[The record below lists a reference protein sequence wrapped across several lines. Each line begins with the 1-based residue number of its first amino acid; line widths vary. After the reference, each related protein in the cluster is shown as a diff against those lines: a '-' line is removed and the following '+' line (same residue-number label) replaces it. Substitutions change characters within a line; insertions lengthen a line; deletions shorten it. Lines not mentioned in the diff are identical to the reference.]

1 MEEEYLYF
9 VPDYLKDFKCKMGAC
24 RHACCSGWQVSVP
37 IENYFRLLGLD
48 CTPELRRRLDVG
60 LRVLDRPTPEEYA
73 FFNPR
78 CDGECPMRM
87 EDGRCVIHAQVGEE
101 HLPDVCRLYPR
112 GVRLENEGLEC
123 SLANSCE
130 GTLELFLKREAPL
143 TFREECL
150 AITPPPLPGRSLQFD
165 LQGLHRRLRMY
176 YIAILQQRRLPLPR
190 RLAVLGFQIKKT
202 EEAAKRGDLQA
213 VYDQLA
219 TPVSAL
225 DVQELASSE
234 GDLLF
239 GMKVME
245 RLVDGLDRH
254 SISVK
259 EAGERALA
267 YFKNGDHLARYRL
280 AKTAF
285 EENLPRWEIFFEH
298 ILVNHLFFSLF
309 PFQDRPESFKDEY
322 LSLCAIYA
330 LMRFL
335 CLGCL
340 SEEYSEERLIDLLAA
355 AFRLIDHTEFERYA
369 GKLLRAF
376 GCEVKESY
384 KLIRL

>member
-190 RLAVLGFQIKKT
+190 RFAVLGFQIKKT
-202 EEAAKRGDLQA
+202 EEAAKRGGIQA

-259 EAGERALA
+259 EAGERALS
-267 YFKNGDHLARYRL
+267 YFKDGDHLARYRA

-285 EENLPRWEIFFEH
+285 EENLPHWEIFFEH

-340 SEEYSEERLIDLLAA
+340 VETYSEERLIDLLAA

-369 GKLLRAF
+369 GKLL
-376 GCEVKESY
+376 
-384 KLIRL
+384 